1 MSIFS
6 KEFLKLWRG
15 GERHR
20 WAGNRKS
27 HTGSR
32 TGHVTADHQHYFR
45 YCFLDVVV
53 QLYFVQQCCT
63 NVFLVLFLAPPLTLD
78 AAQTDAASASLRAPP
93 PLILVH
99 TFRFC
104 AVMTCRGRQASSRF
118 GIVCWEAVRAPPS
131 VPSVSMTTSESRFS
145 LDSSFLSLN

>member
-1 MSIFS
+1 M
-6 KEFLKLWRG
+6 
-15 GERHR
+15 
-20 WAGNRKS
+20 
-27 HTGSR
+27 
-32 TGHVTADHQHYFR
+32 TADYQHYFR
-45 YCFLDVVV
+45 SCFLDVVV

-93 PLILVH
+93 PPLLILVH

-104 AVMTCRGRQASSRF
+104 AVMTCRGRQASPRF
-118 GIVCWEAVRAPPS
+118 GIVCWEAVRAPAS
-131 VPSVSMTTSESRFS
+131 VPSVSMITSESRFS